1 MYDIYTVQSQD
12 TLEKIAN
19 QFGTTI
25 GVLAQI
31 NGFGSNHVLVPGN
44 QLIVPVMRQQPY
56 TYYTVKKGDNM
67 YEIAKNNNIDY
78 SLLLQL
84 NGLEQEDYIY
94 PNQTI
99 MLPREGLNIY
109 LTKNDDTL
117 NSVLQQIGISLEEL
131 VQENDKIYLRPEQI
145 LIFKEK

>member
-94 PNQTI
+94 PNQAKYETS
-99 MLPREGLNIY
+99 IY
-109 LTKNDDTL
+109 TVGKNNKLAKGTYW
-117 NSVLQQIGISLEEL
+117 I
-131 VQENDKIYLRPEQI
+131 KIQSYNGGNGY
-145 LIFKEK
+145 FTVKWK

>member
-31 NGFGSNHVLVPGN
+31 NGFGSNHVFVPGN